1 MAPNHYRPWQR
12 LALVWLLLGVAACSA
27 RPHDRVLVPQ
37 PGIPDWYPSATI
49 VTATDRQRSAASPGY
64 SSKRSPKLRFERFTV
79 AMVAIRNERHGQ
91 RQSVTFAGSEKYL
104 VRDRKGLSD
113 IDALQHR
120 KTVVYV
126 HGYNYTFQ
134 ESLFQIS
141 KVAIEGRLKETPVLF
156 SWPSEGTITGYIA
169 DKDAALYARDDLTN
183 LLIRLGKNGKK
194 GGITLFGHST
204 GAWLVLEALRQ
215 LKLTNR
221 DDVLGRIDQVVL
233 AAPDIE
239 VDLFGRQV
247 RTIGRLAQPIIL
259 LNAKDDRALALSSRL
274 AGSRPRIGA
283 VDRQNATVK
292 ELAAEGMIEVID
304 LSRLPAP
311 DQARHRRFVRL
322 AQALS
327 MPGERTDLPPQAGLR
342 LTQPSP

>member
-1 MAPNHYRPWQR
+1 MASNHNHLLQR
-12 LALVWLLLGVAACSA
+12 LALVWLLLSVAACASRPGDSVLAPRTDAPA
-27 RPHDRVLVPQ
+27 R
-37 PGIPDWYPSATI
+37 YPSVTI
-49 VTATDRQRSAASPGY
+49 VTATDRQKDAASPGY

-79 AMVAIRNERHGQ
+79 AMVADRNESHGQ
-91 RQSVTFAGSEKYL
+91 SQSATFTGGEEYL
-104 VRDRKGLSD
+104 VKERKGLSD

-141 KVAIEGRLKETPVLF
+141 KVAIEGKLQETPVLF
-156 SWPSEGTITGYIA
+156 SWPSEGTVTGYIA
-169 DKDAALYARDDLTN
+169 DKDAALYARDDLTD
-183 LLIRLGKNGKK
+183 LLARLGKNGNK
-194 GGITLFGHST
+194 GSITLFGHST
-204 GAWLVLEALRQ
+204 GAWLVVEALRQ

-221 DDVLGRIDQVVL
+221 DDVLGRIGQVVL

-239 VDLFGRQV
+239 IDLFGRQV

-274 AGSRPRIGA
+274 AGSLPRIGA

-327 MPGERTDLPPQAGLR
+327 MPGERTDLLLQAGLR
-342 LTQPSP
+342 LTPTPP